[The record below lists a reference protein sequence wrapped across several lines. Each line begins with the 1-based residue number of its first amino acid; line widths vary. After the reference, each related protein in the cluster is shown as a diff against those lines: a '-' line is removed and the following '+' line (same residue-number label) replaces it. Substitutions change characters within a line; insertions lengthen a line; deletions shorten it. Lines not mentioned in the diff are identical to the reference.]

1 MATAGFRTV
10 PHTADLRI
18 EVWAPDRNECLAQAV
33 IGLID
38 SFADVGG
45 TRPVRTALVPLT
57 APTDADLLVAALEEV
72 IYRMDAD
79 DEIPVS
85 VTVGPVP
92 GGSGVTLTLA
102 LARLDSVTITGAAP
116 KAVSLHELAC
126 APDAAGHWTAS
137 VTIDV

>member
-1 MATAGFRTV
+1 MAAAGFRTV

-18 EVWAPDRNECLAQAV
+18 EAWAPDRNECLAQAV
-33 IGLID
+33 IGLVD
-38 SFADVGG
+38 SFADVAAA
-45 TRPVRTALVPLT
+45 RPVRTARVPLT

-72 IYRMDAD
+72 IYRVDAD
-79 DEIPVS
+79 DEIPVA
-85 VTVGPVP
+85 VTVGPMP

-102 LARLDSVTITGAAP
+102 LARLGSVEITGAAP

-126 APDAAGHWTAS
+126 SPDSAGRWSAS